1 MKRTFIILAAAFGF
15 TALVTLSS
23 PADDLEALSGKWVA
37 ERADSQGRASRQIL
51 EIKKDKFTFRIL
63 RDGDQ
68 IALYAK
74 GDVKAEPLGPFK
86 TARFYNI
93 QGGRSDSDLQ
103 PAEDDRTVIYTLGDN
118 ELTMASN
125 FDKERSEPAS
135 VTKYTKAA
143 AGDEAKTL
151 VIDKIVMHTTPQTA
165 EWYLCF
171 EATVGDATRRFNI
184 PNKTYEK
191 EDVTIPT
198 ELALANVR
206 KDQTCKFVMKLDDV
220 AGDECTEEMDNKST
234 GSFTVTDGGS
244 QAFKPED
251 HWRYTI
257 YWHLK

>member
-1 MKRTFIILAAAFGF
+1 MKRTLIILAAASGF
-15 TALVTLSS
+15 ATLVTLSA
-23 PADDLEALSGKWVA
+23 PADELQALSGKWVA
-37 ERADSQGRASRQIL
+37 ERTDGQGRPSKQVL
-51 EIKKDKFTFRIL
+51 EIKNDKFTFRIL

-74 GDVKAEPLGPFK
+74 GEVKAEPLGPFK
-86 TARFYNI
+86 SARFYNI

-103 PAEDDRTVIYTLGDN
+103 PVEDDRTVIYTLGDN

-135 VTKYTKAA
+135 VTKYTRAA
-143 AGDEAKTL
+143 AGDEPKTL
-151 VIDKIVMHTTPQTA
+151 VIDKIMMHTTPQTA

-171 EATVGDATRRFNI
+171 EATVGDATKRFNV

-191 EDVTIPT
+191 EEVTIPT
-198 ELALANVR
+198 ELTLANVR

-234 GSFTVTDGGS
+234 GSFTVTDSGS